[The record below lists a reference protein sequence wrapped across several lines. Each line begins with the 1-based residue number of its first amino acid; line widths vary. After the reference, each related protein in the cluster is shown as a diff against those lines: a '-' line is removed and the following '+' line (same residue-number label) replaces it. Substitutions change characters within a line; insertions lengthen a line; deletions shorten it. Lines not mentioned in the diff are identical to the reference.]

1 MDQHARRGMGHQS
14 LKPRAHAVAARGAA
28 RDGHQAHARRQK
40 GHVVRVQHHDDGP
53 KAGQGQQRIKSEM
66 PEVYA
71 TIQRYAAKDKT
82 VWRLVRLGLTG
93 KPDCFWAS
101 ERGFVVGAPF
111 TRFAKA
117 VEVSRLMARFGCAH
131 VCMIAGHGDLGGA

>member
-1 MDQHARRGMGHQS
+1 MNKEVGT
-14 LKPRAHAVAARGAA
+14 AVNEGGQGRWSEHEAWLIE
-28 RDGHQAHARRQK
+28 
-40 GHVVRVQHHDDGP
+40 
-53 KAGQGQQRIKSEM
+53 QGQQRIKSEM

>member
-1 MDQHARRGMGHQS
+1 MN
-14 LKPRAHAVAARGAA
+14 KEVGAA
-28 RDGHQAHARRQK
+28 VNEGGQGRWSEHEAWLIE
-40 GHVVRVQHHDDGP
+40 
-53 KAGQGQQRIKSEM
+53 QGQQRIKSEM

-71 TIQRYAAKDKT
+71 TIQRYAVKDKA
-82 VWRLVRLGLTG
+82 VWRMVRLGLTG